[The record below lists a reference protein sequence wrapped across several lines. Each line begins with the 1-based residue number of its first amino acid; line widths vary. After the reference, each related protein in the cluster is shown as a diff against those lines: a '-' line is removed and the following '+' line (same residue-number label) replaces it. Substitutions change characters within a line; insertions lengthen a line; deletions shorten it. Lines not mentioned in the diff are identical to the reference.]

1 MPLSNV
7 IHTPTIQL
15 TLALF
20 SGALLYYTIDRLRNQ
35 YSLDGYSFHPLSFSN
50 SLDLSSLTSITPP
63 AGLPLASVGI
73 SGSIGNTPLIKLPG
87 LSAATGCS
95 IYLKAE
101 ALNPGGSPKDRV
113 ALSILTDLEATHN
126 LVSGSGDTIY
136 EATVGSTGISL
147 ATLCRSRGYGCHIV
161 MPSDQSVEKSDM
173 LRKLGAVVERVEPAP
188 ITDQAHFV
196 NVARQRAREH
206 FERGARG
213 KEGGQDSIGK
223 GRGFFADQ
231 FETGA
236 NWKAHYAGTGPE
248 IWAQMNTGEPGSGDS
263 GIDAFVAGAGTGGTV
278 TGVGLYLKEKV
289 REEQNHNNTKATRKV
304 KVVVADPQGS
314 GLYNKVKHGVMFGQF
329 EREGT
334 RRRDQ
339 VDSVIEGIGL
349 TRSTKNF
356 DKGYDEGVFDDAVRV
371 NDQQARNMARWL
383 VEREGVFAGGSTAVN
398 CVAALRTALELGP
411 GHRIVTI
418 WCDSGMR
425 HLSKFW
431 KQIGE
436 IGGEAKVTIED
447 VLGGRDDF

>member
-1 MPLSNV
+1 MPPP
-7 IHTPTIQL
+7 PTIQL

-20 SGALLYYTIDRLRNQ
+20 SGALVYYTLDRLR
-35 YSLDGYSFHPLSFSN
+35 
-50 SLDLSSLTSITPP
+50 IC
-63 AGLPLASVGI
+63 
-73 SGSIGNTPLIKLPG
+73 GSIGNTPLFKLPG

-113 ALSILTDLEATHN
+113 ALSILTDLEARHG
-126 LVSGSGDTIY
+126 LVPGSGDTIY

-161 MPSDQSVEKSDM
+161 MPSDQSVEKSDL

-196 NVARQRAREH
+196 NVARRRAREH
-206 FERGARG
+206 FERGTREQAAEVG
-213 KEGGQDSIGK
+213 EDSSRSR
-223 GRGFFADQ
+223 GRGFLADQ
-231 FETGA
+231 FETAA
-236 NWKAHYAGTGPE
+236 NWKAHYTGTGPE
-248 IWAQMNTGEPGSGDS
+248 IWAQMNAEEHGGADDGC

-289 REEQNHNNTKATRKV
+289 REQQANSDNGKAVRKV

-329 EREGT
+329 EKEGT

-356 DKGYDEGVFDDAVRV
+356 DKGYNEGVFDDAVRV

-398 CVAALRTALELGP
+398 CVAALQTALDLGP
-411 GHRIVTI
+411 GHRIVTL
-418 WCDSGMR
+418 WCDSGIR

-431 KQIGE
+431 KQVGE
-436 IGGEAKVTIED
+436 IGGDARVTIED
-447 VLGGRDDF
+447 VLEGREIS

>member
-1 MPLSNV
+1 MPPSAV
-7 IHTPTIQL
+7 INTPTIQL
-15 TLALF
+15 TLALV
-20 SGALLYYTIDRLRNQ
+20 SGALLYYTLDRLR
-35 YSLDGYSFHPLSFSN
+35 
-50 SLDLSSLTSITPP
+50 IC
-63 AGLPLASVGI
+63 
-73 SGSIGNTPLIKLPG
+73 GSIGNTPLFKLPG

-113 ALSILTDLEATHN
+113 ALSILTDLEARHN

-161 MPSDQSVEKSDM
+161 MPSDQSVEKSDL

-196 NVARQRAREH
+196 NVARRRAREH
-206 FERGARG
+206 FERGTREKAAG
-213 KEGGQDSIGK
+213 EEGQ
-223 GRGFFADQ
+223 GRGFLADQ
-231 FETGA
+231 FETAA
-236 NWKAHYAGTGPE
+236 NWKAHYTGTGPE
-248 IWAQMNTGEPGSGDS
+248 IWAQMNAEESGPEDC

-278 TGVGLYLKEKV
+278 TGVGLYLKERV
-289 REEQNHNNTKATRKV
+289 REEQARQAHGNGKAVRTV

-329 EREGT
+329 EKEGT

-371 NDQQARNMARWL
+371 HDQQARNMARWL

-398 CVAALRTALELGP
+398 CVAALQTALDLGP

-418 WCDSGMR
+418 WCDSGIR

-431 KQIGE
+431 KQVGE
-436 IGGEAKVTIED
+436 IGGEARVTIED
-447 VLGGRDDF
+447 VLEGREIS